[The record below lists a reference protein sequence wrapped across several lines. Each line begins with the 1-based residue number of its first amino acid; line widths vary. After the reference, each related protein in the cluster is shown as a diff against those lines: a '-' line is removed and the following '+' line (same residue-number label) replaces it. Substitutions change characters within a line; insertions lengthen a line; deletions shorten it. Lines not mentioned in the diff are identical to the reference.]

1 MCKKHFYCETDWGAK
16 VVVADS
22 LSMAWDEILKAYG
35 NIHVKFIREATSD
48 DLLWVEAMGGYIP
61 ELENAED

>member
-1 MCKKHFYCETDWGAK
+1 MKHFYCETAWGAK

-22 LSMAWDEILKAYG
+22 LSMAWDEVLRDDGKL
-35 NIHVKFIREATSD
+35 HVKFVREATSD
-48 DLLWVEAMGGYIP
+48 DLLWVEVMGGYIP